1 MPVTD
6 QLALGRL
13 DRRMTATGQGR
24 QCRSGD
30 PHNRRTQLAD
40 DFVPPRESA
49 DRPITEIGRLIRL
62 LVGADLSRT
71 LTRGDDD
78 AVTDQCQSNT
88 AVTLADD
95 TRALKP
101 IAQGRKC
108 DTTKSHKHIP
118 SGALGVIAR
127 PVQSRRKMTQEYHF
141 LKYGIKEA
149 IVTTGRIL
157 YAVSPTPASATNSCY

>member
-1 MPVTD
+1 MLVTD

-13 DRRMTATGQGR
+13 DGRMTATGQGR

-49 DRPITEIGRLIRL
+49 DWPITEIGRLIRL

-88 AVTLADD
+88 AVTFADD
-95 TRALKP
+95 TRA

-118 SGALGVIAR
+118 LRRTRCYCSAGPKQKKNDPSIPFSQIRYKRSHSNHGQNSI
-127 PVQSRRKMTQEYHF
+127 RRKPDPSERD
-141 LKYGIKEA
+141 K
-149 IVTTGRIL
+149 
-157 YAVSPTPASATNSCY
+157 